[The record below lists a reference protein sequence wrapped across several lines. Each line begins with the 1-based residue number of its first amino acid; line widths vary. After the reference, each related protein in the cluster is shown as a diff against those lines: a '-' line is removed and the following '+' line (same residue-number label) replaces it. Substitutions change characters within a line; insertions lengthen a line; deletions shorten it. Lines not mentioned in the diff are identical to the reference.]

1 MLQGFKAF
9 ITRGN
14 VLDLA
19 VAVVIGAAFTDVING
34 VVNHLLNPIIGAIF
48 GKPDLSNV
56 WDVTLRPAHD
66 DVEAAV
72 ISVGGVLNPALNF
85 LIVAATIYFIVIV
98 PINKLMSLR
107 KRGAEPEPKAPAED
121 VLVLQEIRDLL
132 RAQVQ
137 EQQRR

>member
-19 VAVVIGAAFTDVING
+19 VGIIIGAAFTGIVDGLMKGIINP
-34 VVNHLLNPIIGAIF
+34 LIAAMF
-48 GKPDLSNV
+48 RSTDLSGVGNFEINKAEFSLGLFL
-56 WDVTLRPAHD
+56 D
-66 DVEAAV
+66 AV
-72 ISVGGVLNPALNF
+72 LNF
-85 LIVAATIYFIVIV
+85 LLIAAVLYFVVVV
-98 PINKLMSLR
+98 PVNRLMTLR
-107 KRGAEPEPKAPAED
+107 KKGAEPEPKAPAED

>member
-19 VAVVIGAAFTDVING
+19 VGIIIGAAFTGIVDGLMKGI
-34 VVNHLLNPIIGAIF
+34 VNPLIAAMF
-48 GKPDLSNV
+48 SSTDLSGVGTFTINKAEFSLGLFL
-56 WDVTLRPAHD
+56 D
-66 DVEAAV
+66 AV
-72 ISVGGVLNPALNF
+72 LNF
-85 LIVAATIYFIVIV
+85 LLIAAVLYFVVVV
-98 PINKLMSLR
+98 PVNRLMTLR
-107 KRGAEPEPKAPAED
+107 KKGAEPEPKAPAED

>member
-19 VAVVIGAAFTDVING
+19 VGLIIGAAFTT
-34 VVNHLLNPIIGAIF
+34 VVNGLLEGFLNPLIALIF
-48 GKPDLSNV
+48 GSPNV
-56 WDVTLRPAHD
+56 SQAGFTVANWRGGETLFP
-66 DVEAAV
+66 
-72 ISVGGVLNPALNF
+72 VGVFLQAVLNFFIAAAAL
-85 LIVAATIYFIVIV
+85 YFVV
-98 PINKLMSLR
+98 VMPINRLMARR
-107 KRGAEPEPKAPAED
+107 KKGAEPEPKAPAED

>member
-19 VAVVIGAAFTDVING
+19 VGLIIGAAFTGIVTGLMDGIINP
-34 VVNHLLNPIIGAIF
+34 LIAAMF
-48 GKPDLSNV
+48 ASPDLSGVGNF
-56 WDVTLRPAHD
+56 TIN
-66 DVEAAV
+66 EAKFSLGLFLDA
-72 ISVGGVLNPALNF
+72 VLNFVL
-85 LIVAATIYFIVIV
+85 VAAALYFVVMV
-98 PINKLMSLR
+98 PVNRLMALR
-107 KRGAEPEPKAPAED
+107 KKGAEPEPKAPAED